1 MRIFGTMKVRLL
13 LLCLTIS
20 GILRAQVS
28 DTTVLLPSV
37 TVMYEEDEAQLLWR
51 KLSENWPLY
60 QKQSIQ
66 SAKLYTRQSSANN
79 EVSFEQVSNVYL
91 NDNQWF
97 QEVEAFKDYDRPTAD
112 FGNNVEFQAS
122 FSFQGDYDFNQGTD
136 QGTFSKYPY
145 SKFENQRIEPLNRMV
160 DVEYASSPIAGIMDK
175 NALLH
180 YTFEIVARWESDSS
194 EHATLFFTPEKNRTG
209 WAGQIEVDTR
219 DYRIHQFE
227 GAIGDMEILQH
238 FSYTDLFYVD
248 HQKLS
253 WANGSQQVEYWLTE
267 VNRLPSMSNK
277 PRNLVAIIPDQQ
289 VQGTDFWAQYRPKDD
304 KLDAWTARQ
313 DSIIRYLN
321 SDEYLD
327 SADAVYNEF
336 HWYEPLVSGVG
347 YRKRSAGT
355 HFFYSPLIGQFNAF
369 GVGGWRWTP
378 FAFGTKRFENDQML
392 SITGRLNYGLTN
404 ADTKGTLGATY
415 TYAPLR
421 NASWTVNIGN
431 DYQQIT
437 QSVDLTGLFARSNF
451 IEKTFVEVYHRFEW
465 FNGFYTRL
473 GFEYSKR
480 ESIENLDLGNDI
492 FGSLTPP
499 QPFETYTVGQV
510 SAEILI
516 RPYQRYYLKGRQKIV
531 LSSKWPDFRIVFKQG
546 IPNLLNSDVRYSKY
560 ECIVEDYMPSN
571 RIGFSH
577 YRVASGGFLNDP
589 STVRF
594 IEYKWFRGGDY
605 FLYTHPLYTFQ
616 NLPETFAT
624 PEVYFMANATH
635 HFEGFLLNRVPLI
648 RRLKLNVAMGASMLS
663 IPSRSLMHLETY
675 VGAERKMK
683 LWDQPVRWGVYYGLL
698 PNDMNPGY
706 RIKIGMDFKDTFLDR
721 WNF

>member
-1 MRIFGTMKVRLL
+1 VLQDFSR
-13 LLCLTIS
+13 
-20 GILRAQVS
+20 S
-28 DTTVLLPSV
+28 DL
-37 TVMYEEDEAQLLWR
+37 
-51 KLSENWPLY
+51 
-60 QKQSIQ
+60 
-66 SAKLYTRQSSANN
+66 
-79 EVSFEQVSNVYL
+79 F
-91 NDNQWF
+91 F
-97 QEVEAFKDYDRPTAD
+97 
-112 FGNNVEFQAS
+112 
-122 FSFQGDYDFNQGTD
+122 
-136 QGTFSKYPY
+136 
-145 SKFENQRIEPLNRMV
+145 
-160 DVEYASSPIAGIMDK
+160 VEY
-175 NALLH
+175 
-180 YTFEIVARWESDSS
+180 
-194 EHATLFFTPEKNRTG
+194 
-209 WAGQIEVDTR
+209 
-219 DYRIHQFE
+219 
-227 GAIGDMEILQH
+227 
-238 FSYTDLFYVD
+238 
-248 HQKLS
+248 QKLS
-253 WANGSQQVEYWLTE
+253 WSNGAVNVEFWASDI
-267 VNRLPSMSNK
+267 NALPEMVDK
-277 PRNLVAIIPDQQ
+277 PRNLVAVIPDQRL
-289 VQGTDFWAQYRPKDD
+289 QGTDFWAQYRPKDD

-347 YRKRSAGT
+347 YRKRSTGT
-355 HFFYSPLIGQFNAF
+355 NFFYSPLIGQFNAF

-378 FAFGTKRFENDQML
+378 FAYGTKRFENDEML

-451 IEKTFVEVYHRFEW
+451 IEKTFTEVYHRFEW

-516 RPYQRYYLKGRQKIV
+516 RPYQRYYLKGRRKIV
-531 LSSKWPDFRIVFKQG
+531 LSSKWPDFRVVFKQG

-560 ECIVEDYMPSN
+560 EFIVEDYVPSN
-571 RIGFSH
+571 RLGFSH

-635 HFEGFLLNRVPLI
+635 HFEGFVLNRVPLI
-648 RRLKLNVAMGASMLS
+648 RRLKLNVAMGASLLS
-663 IPSRSLMHLETY
+663 IPSRSLLHLETY

-683 LWDQPVRWGVYYGLL
+683 LWDQPVRWGMYYGLL

>member
-1 MRIFGTMKVRLL
+1 MLII
-13 LLCLTIS
+13 LTRF
-20 GILRAQVS
+20 LNAQVS

-37 TVMYEEDEAQLLWR
+37 TVVYEENEAELLWR
-51 KLSENWPLY
+51 QLSEYWPLY
-60 QKQSIQ
+60 QKQSIE
-66 SAKLYTRQSSANN
+66 SAKLYSRQSTSAN
-79 EVSFEQVSNVYL
+79 EVVFEQVSNIYL
-91 NDNQWF
+91 NKDLYF
-97 QEVEAFKDYDRPTAD
+97 QEVIAFKDYGWPVAD
-112 FGNNVEFQAS
+112 FGNNVDIQAS
-122 FSFQGDYDFNQGTD
+122 FSFDGDYDFSQGVD

-145 SKFENQRIEPLNRMV
+145 SKFENQCIEPLNRMV
-160 DVEYASSPIAGIMDK
+160 DVEYAPSPIAGIMDL
-175 NALLH
+175 NAWSH
-180 YTFEIVARWESDSS
+180 YTFELVARWESDSS
-194 EHATLFFTPEKNRTG
+194 EHATLFFTPRKNRTG
-209 WAGQIEVDTR
+209 WVGQVEVDTR
-219 DYRIHQFE
+219 SFRIHQFE
-227 GAIGDMEILQH
+227 GAIGNMEILQQ
-238 FSYTDLFYVD
+238 FSSTELFYVD
-248 HQKLS
+248 HQRLS

-267 VNRLPSMSNK
+267 VNRIPSLSDK

-289 VQGTDFWAQYRPKDD
+289 LQGTDFWAQYRPEDD

-404 ADTKGTLGATY
+404 TDTKGTLGATY

-421 NASWTVNIGN
+421 NASWTVNVGN

-451 IEKTFVEVYHRFEW
+451 IEKTFTEVYHRYEW

-499 QPFETYTVGQV
+499 QPFETYTVGQI
-510 SAEILI
+510 SAEILV
-516 RPYQRYYLKGRQKIV
+516 RPYQRYYLKGKRKIV
-531 LSSKWPDFRIVFKQG
+531 LSSKWPDFRVVFKQG
-546 IPNLLNSDVRYSKY
+546 IPNFLNSDVRYSKY
-560 ECIVEDYMPSN
+560 EFIVEDYVPSN
-571 RIGFSH
+571 RLGFSH

-605 FLYTHPLYTFQ
+605 LLYTHPLYTFQ

-648 RRLKLNVAMGASMLS
+648 RRLKLNVALGASMLT

-675 VGAERKMK
+675 IGAERKLK
-683 LWDQPVRWGVYYGLL
+683 LWDQPVRWGMYYGLL
-698 PNDMNPGY
+698 PNDMDPGY

>member
-1 MRIFGTMKVRLL
+1 MLII
-13 LLCLTIS
+13 LTRF
-20 GILRAQVS
+20 LNAQVS

-37 TVMYEEDEAQLLWR
+37 TVVYEENEAEILWR
-51 KLSENWPLY
+51 QLAEYWPLY
-60 QKQSIQ
+60 QKQSIE
-66 SAKLYTRQSSANN
+66 SAKLYSRQSTSAN
-79 EVSFEQVSNVYL
+79 EVVFEQVSNIYL
-91 NDNQWF
+91 NKDLYF
-97 QEVEAFKDYDRPTAD
+97 QEVIAFKDYDWPVAD
-112 FGNNVEFQAS
+112 FGNNVDIQAS
-122 FSFQGDYDFNQGTD
+122 FSFDGDYDFSQGVD

-145 SKFENQRIEPLNRMV
+145 SKFENQCIEPLNRMV
-160 DVEYASSPIAGIMDK
+160 DVEYAPSPIAGIMDL
-175 NALLH
+175 NAWSH
-180 YTFEIVARWESDSS
+180 YTFELVARWESDSS
-194 EHATLFFTPEKNRTG
+194 EHATLFFTPRKNRTG
-209 WAGQIEVDTR
+209 WVGQVEVDTR
-219 DYRIHQFE
+219 NFRIHQFE
-227 GAIGDMEILQH
+227 GAIGNMEILQQ
-238 FSYTDLFYVD
+238 FSSTELFYID

-267 VNRLPSMSNK
+267 VNRIPSMSDK

-289 VQGTDFWAQYRPKDD
+289 LQGTDFWAQYRPEDD

-404 ADTKGTLGATY
+404 TDTKGTLGATY

-421 NASWTVNIGN
+421 NASWTVNVGN

-437 QSVDLTGLFARSNF
+437 QSVELTGLFARSNF
-451 IEKTFVEVYHRFEW
+451 IEKTFTEVYHRYEW

-499 QPFETYTVGQV
+499 QSFETYTVGQI

-516 RPYQRYYLKGRQKIV
+516 RPYQRYYLKGRRKIV
-531 LSSKWPDFRIVFKQG
+531 LSSKWPDFRVVFKQG

-560 ECIVEDYMPSN
+560 EFIVDDYVPSN
-571 RIGFSH
+571 RLGFSH
-577 YRVASGGFLNDP
+577 YRVSSGGFLNDP

-605 FLYTHPLYTFQ
+605 LLYTHPLYTFQ

-635 HFEGFLLNRVPLI
+635 HFEGFLLNKVPLI
-648 RRLKLNVAMGASMLS
+648 RRLKLNVALGASMLT

-683 LWDQPVRWGVYYGLL
+683 LWDQPVRWGMYYGLL
-698 PNDMNPGY
+698 PNDMDPGY

>member
-1 MRIFGTMKVRLL
+1 MLII
-13 LLCLTIS
+13 LTRF
-20 GILRAQVS
+20 LNAQVS

-37 TVMYEEDEAQLLWR
+37 TVVYEENEAELLWR
-51 KLSENWPLY
+51 QLSEYWPLY
-60 QKQSIQ
+60 QKQSIE
-66 SAKLYTRQSSANN
+66 SAKLYSRQSTSAN
-79 EVSFEQVSNVYL
+79 EVVFEQVSNIYL
-91 NDNQWF
+91 NKDLYF
-97 QEVEAFKDYDRPTAD
+97 QEVIAFKDYDRPIAD
-112 FGNNVEFQAS
+112 FGNNVDIQAS
-122 FSFQGDYDFNQGTD
+122 FSFDGDYDFSQGGD

-145 SKFENQRIEPLNRMV
+145 SKFENQCIEPLNRMV
-160 DVEYASSPIAGIMDK
+160 DVEYAPSPIAGIMDL
-175 NALLH
+175 NAWSH
-180 YTFEIVARWESDSS
+180 YTFELVARWESDSS
-194 EHATLFFTPEKNRTG
+194 EHATLFFTPRKNRTG
-209 WAGQIEVDTR
+209 WVGQVEVDTR
-219 DYRIHQFE
+219 NFRIHQFE
-227 GAIGDMEILQH
+227 GAIGNMEILQQ
-238 FSYTDLFYVD
+238 FSLTELFYID

-267 VNRLPSMSNK
+267 VNRIPSMSDK

-289 VQGTDFWAQYRPKDD
+289 LQGTDFWAQYRPEDD

-392 SITGRLNYGLTN
+392 SVTGRLNYGLTN
-404 ADTKGTLGATY
+404 TDTKGTL

-421 NASWTVNIGN
+421 NASWTVNVGN

-451 IEKTFVEVYHRFEW
+451 IEKTFTEVYHRYEW

-492 FGSLTPP
+492 FGSLNPP
-499 QPFETYTVGQV
+499 EPFETYTVGQI

-516 RPYQRYYLKGRQKIV
+516 RPYQRYYLKGRRKIV
-531 LSSKWPDFRIVFKQG
+531 LSSKWPDFRVVLKQG
-546 IPNLLNSDVRYSKY
+546 IPNFFNSDVRYSKY
-560 ECIVEDYMPSN
+560 EFIVEDYVPSK
-571 RIGFSH
+571 RLGFSH

-605 FLYTHPLYTFQ
+605 LLYTHPLYTFQ

-648 RRLKLNVAMGASMLS
+648 RRLKLNVAMGASMLT

-683 LWDQPVRWGVYYGLL
+683 LWDQPVRWGMYYGLL
-698 PNDMNPGY
+698 PNDMDPGY
-706 RIKIGMDFKDTFLDR
+706 RFKVGMDFKDTFLDR

>member
-1 MRIFGTMKVRLL
+1 MKVRLL
-13 LLCLTIS
+13 LFCLFIT

-28 DTTVLLPSV
+28 DTAVLLPSV
-37 TVMYEEDEAQLLWR
+37 TVVYEEDEAQILWR

-60 QKQSIQ
+60 QKQSFQ
-66 SAKLYTRQSSANN
+66 SAKLYTRQTSDNN
-79 EVSFEQVSNVYL
+79 EVAFEQVSNIYL

-97 QEVEAFKDYDRPTAD
+97 QEVEAFKDYDLPAAD
-112 FGNNVEFQAS
+112 FGNNIEFQAS
-122 FSFQGDYDFNQGTD
+122 FSFQGDYDFNQGVD

-145 SKFENQRIEPLNRMV
+145 SKFENQCIEPLNRMI
-160 DVEYASSPIAGIMDK
+160 DVEYASSPIAGIMDR
-175 NALLH
+175 NALSH
-180 YTFEIVARWESDSS
+180 YTFEIVDRWESESS
-194 EHATLFFTPEKNRTG
+194 EHVTLFFTPRKNRTG
-209 WAGQIEVDTR
+209 WVGQVEVDTR
-219 DYRIHQFE
+219 DYRIKQFE

-238 FSYTDLFYVD
+238 FSTTDLFYVD
-248 HQKLS
+248 HQKLG
-253 WANGSQQVEYWLTE
+253 WANGAQQVEFWLTE
-267 VNRLPSMSNK
+267 VNRIPSMTNK
-277 PRNLVAIIPDQQ
+277 PRNLVAMIPDQEL
-289 VQGTDFWAQYRPKDD
+289 QGTDFWAQYRPKDD

-347 YRKRSAGT
+347 YRKRSEGT
-355 HFFYSPLIGQFNAF
+355 QFFYSPLIGQFNVF
-369 GVGGWRWTP
+369 GVGGWRWIP
-378 FAFGTKRFENDQML
+378 FAYGTKRFQNDQKL
-392 SITGRLNYGLTN
+392 NITGRLNYGLTN
-404 ADTKGTLGATY
+404 ADTKGSFGATY

-421 NASWTVNIGN
+421 NASWSVNVGN

-451 IEKTFVEVYHRFEW
+451 IEKTFTEVYHRFEW
-465 FNGFYTRL
+465 YNGFYTRL
-473 GFEYSKR
+473 GFEYSTR

-499 QPFETYTVGQV
+499 QPFETYTVGQI

-516 RPYQRYYLKGRQKIV
+516 RPYQRYYLKGRRKIV

-560 ECIVEDYMPSN
+560 EFILEDYMPSN
-571 RIGFSH
+571 RFGFSH

-635 HFEGFLLNRVPLI
+635 HFEGFLLNRIPLI
-648 RRLKLNVAMGASMLS
+648 RKLKLNAAMGASILS

-675 VGAERKMK
+675 VGAERKIK
-683 LWDQPVRWGVYYGLL
+683 LWDQPVRLGMYYGLL
-698 PNDMNPGY
+698 PDYMNPGY

>member
-1 MRIFGTMKVRLL
+1 
-13 LLCLTIS
+13 
-20 GILRAQVS
+20 
-28 DTTVLLPSV
+28 
-37 TVMYEEDEAQLLWR
+37 
-51 KLSENWPLY
+51 
-60 QKQSIQ
+60 
-66 SAKLYTRQSSANN
+66 
-79 EVSFEQVSNVYL
+79 
-91 NDNQWF
+91 
-97 QEVEAFKDYDRPTAD
+97 
-112 FGNNVEFQAS
+112 
-122 FSFQGDYDFNQGTD
+122 
-136 QGTFSKYPY
+136 
-145 SKFENQRIEPLNRMV
+145 
-160 DVEYASSPIAGIMDK
+160 
-175 NALLH
+175 
-180 YTFEIVARWESDSS
+180 
-194 EHATLFFTPEKNRTG
+194 
-209 WAGQIEVDTR
+209 
-219 DYRIHQFE
+219 
-227 GAIGDMEILQH
+227 
-238 FSYTDLFYVD
+238 
-248 HQKLS
+248 
-253 WANGSQQVEYWLTE
+253 
-267 VNRLPSMSNK
+267 
-277 PRNLVAIIPDQQ
+277 
-289 VQGTDFWAQYRPKDD
+289 
-304 KLDAWTARQ
+304 
-313 DSIIRYLN
+313 
-321 SDEYLD
+321 
-327 SADAVYNEF
+327 
-336 HWYEPLVSGVG
+336 
-347 YRKRSAGT
+347 
-355 HFFYSPLIGQFNAF
+355 
-369 GVGGWRWTP
+369 
-378 FAFGTKRFENDQML
+378 ML
-392 SITGRLNYGLTN
+392 SVTGRLNYGLTN

-451 IEKTFVEVYHRFEW
+451 IEKTFAEVYHRFEW

-560 ECIVEDYMPSN
+560 EFIVEDYVPSN

-683 LWDQPVRWGVYYGLL
+683 LWDQPVRWGMYYGLL

>member
-1 MRIFGTMKVRLL
+1 M
-13 LLCLTIS
+13 
-20 GILRAQVS
+20 S

-37 TVMYEEDEAQLLWR
+37 TVVYEENEAELLWR
-51 KLSENWPLY
+51 QLSEYWPLY
-60 QKQSIQ
+60 QKQSIE
-66 SAKLYTRQSSANN
+66 SAKLYSRQSTSAN
-79 EVSFEQVSNVYL
+79 EVVFEQVSNIYL
-91 NDNQWF
+91 NKDLYF
-97 QEVEAFKDYDRPTAD
+97 QEVIAFKDYDWPVAD
-112 FGNNVEFQAS
+112 FGNNVDIQAS
-122 FSFQGDYDFNQGTD
+122 FSFDGDYDFSQGVD

-145 SKFENQRIEPLNRMV
+145 SKFENQCIEPLNRMV
-160 DVEYASSPIAGIMDK
+160 DVEYAPSPIAGIMDL
-175 NALLH
+175 NAWSH
-180 YTFEIVARWESDSS
+180 YTFELVARWESDSS
-194 EHATLFFTPEKNRTG
+194 EHATLFFTPRKNRTG
-209 WAGQIEVDTR
+209 WVGQVEVDTR
-219 DYRIHQFE
+219 NFRIHQFE
-227 GAIGDMEILQH
+227 GAIGNMEILQQ
-238 FSYTDLFYVD
+238 FSSTELFYID

-267 VNRLPSMSNK
+267 VNRIPSMSDK

-289 VQGTDFWAQYRPKDD
+289 LQGTDFWAQYRPEDD

-404 ADTKGTLGATY
+404 TDTKGTLGATY

-421 NASWTVNIGN
+421 NASWTVNVGN

-451 IEKTFVEVYHRFEW
+451 IEKTFTEVYHRYEW

-499 QPFETYTVGQV
+499 QPFETYTVGQI

-516 RPYQRYYLKGRQKIV
+516 RPYQRYYLKGRRKIV
-531 LSSKWPDFRIVFKQG
+531 LSSKWPDFRVVFKQG

-560 ECIVEDYMPSN
+560 EFIVDDYVPSN
-571 RIGFSH
+571 RLGFSH
-577 YRVASGGFLNDP
+577 YRVSSGGFLNDP

-605 FLYTHPLYTFQ
+605 LLYTHPLYTFQ

-635 HFEGFLLNRVPLI
+635 HFEGFLLNKVPLI
-648 RRLKLNVAMGASMLS
+648 RRLKLNVALGASMLT

-683 LWDQPVRWGVYYGLL
+683 LWDQPVRWGMYYGLL
-698 PNDMNPGY
+698 PNDMDPGY

>member
-1 MRIFGTMKVRLL
+1 MLII
-13 LLCLTIS
+13 LTRF
-20 GILRAQVS
+20 LNAQVS

-37 TVMYEEDEAQLLWR
+37 TVVYEENEAELLWR
-51 KLSENWPLY
+51 QLSEYWPLY
-60 QKQSIQ
+60 QKQSIE
-66 SAKLYTRQSSANN
+66 SAKLYSRQSTSAN
-79 EVSFEQVSNVYL
+79 EVVFEQVSNIYL
-91 NDNQWF
+91 NKDLYF
-97 QEVEAFKDYDRPTAD
+97 QEVIAFKDYDWPVAD
-112 FGNNVEFQAS
+112 FGNNVDIQAS
-122 FSFQGDYDFNQGTD
+122 FSFDGDYDFSQGVD

-145 SKFENQRIEPLNRMV
+145 SKFENQCIEPLNRMV
-160 DVEYASSPIAGIMDK
+160 DVEYAPSPIAGIMDL
-175 NALLH
+175 NAWSH
-180 YTFEIVARWESDSS
+180 YTFELVARWESDSS
-194 EHATLFFTPEKNRTG
+194 EHATVFFTPRKNRTG
-209 WAGQIEVDTR
+209 WVGQVEVDTR
-219 DYRIHQFE
+219 NFRIHQFE
-227 GAIGDMEILQH
+227 GAIGNMEILQQ
-238 FSYTDLFYVD
+238 FSSTELFYID

-267 VNRLPSMSNK
+267 VNRIPSMSDK

-289 VQGTDFWAQYRPKDD
+289 LQGTDFWAQYRPEDD

-404 ADTKGTLGATY
+404 TDTKGTLGATY

-421 NASWTVNIGN
+421 NASWTVNVGN

-451 IEKTFVEVYHRFEW
+451 IEKTFTEVYHRYEW

-499 QPFETYTVGQV
+499 QPFETYTVGQI

-516 RPYQRYYLKGRQKIV
+516 RPYQRYYLKGRRKIV
-531 LSSKWPDFRIVFKQG
+531 LSSKWPDFRVVFKQG

-560 ECIVEDYMPSN
+560 EFIVDDYVPSN
-571 RIGFSH
+571 RLGFSH
-577 YRVASGGFLNDP
+577 YRVSSGGFLNDP

-605 FLYTHPLYTFQ
+605 LLYTHPLYTFQ

-635 HFEGFLLNRVPLI
+635 HFEGFLLNKVPLI
-648 RRLKLNVAMGASMLS
+648 RRLKLNVAMGASMLT

-683 LWDQPVRWGVYYGLL
+683 LWDQPVRWGMYYGLL
-698 PNDMNPGY
+698 PNDMDPGY

>member
-1 MRIFGTMKVRLL
+1 MLII
-13 LLCLTIS
+13 LTRF
-20 GILRAQVS
+20 LNAQVS

-37 TVMYEEDEAQLLWR
+37 TVVYEENEAELLWR
-51 KLSENWPLY
+51 QLSEYWPLY
-60 QKQSIQ
+60 QKQCIE
-66 SAKLYTRQSSANN
+66 SAKLYSRQSTSAN
-79 EVSFEQVSNVYL
+79 EVVFEQVSNIYL
-91 NDNQWF
+91 NKDLYF
-97 QEVEAFKDYDRPTAD
+97 QEVIAFKDYDWPVAD
-112 FGNNVEFQAS
+112 FGNNVDIQAS
-122 FSFQGDYDFNQGTD
+122 FSFDGDYDFSQGVD

-145 SKFENQRIEPLNRMV
+145 SKFENQCIEPLNRMV
-160 DVEYASSPIAGIMDK
+160 DVEYAPSPIAGIMDL
-175 NALLH
+175 NAWSH
-180 YTFEIVARWESDSS
+180 YTFELVARWESDSS
-194 EHATLFFTPEKNRTG
+194 EHATLFFTPRKNRTG
-209 WAGQIEVDTR
+209 WVGQVEVDTR
-219 DYRIHQFE
+219 NFRIHQFE
-227 GAIGDMEILQH
+227 GAIGNMEILQQ
-238 FSYTDLFYVD
+238 FSSTELFYIH

-267 VNRLPSMSNK
+267 VNRIPSMSDK

-289 VQGTDFWAQYRPKDD
+289 LQGTDFWAQYRPEDD

-404 ADTKGTLGATY
+404 TDTKGTLGATY

-421 NASWTVNIGN
+421 NASWTVNVGN

-451 IEKTFVEVYHRFEW
+451 IEKTFTEVYHRYEW

-516 RPYQRYYLKGRQKIV
+516 RPYQRYYLKGKRKIV
-531 LSSKWPDFRIVFKQG
+531 LSSKWPDFRVVFKQG

-560 ECIVEDYMPSN
+560 EFIVEDYVPSN
-571 RIGFSH
+571 RLGFSH

-605 FLYTHPLYTFQ
+605 LLYTHPLYTFQ

-648 RRLKLNVAMGASMLS
+648 RRLKLNMALGASMLT

-683 LWDQPVRWGVYYGLL
+683 LWDQPVRWGMYYGLL
-698 PNDMNPGY
+698 PNDMDPGY

>member
-1 MRIFGTMKVRLL
+1 MLII
-13 LLCLTIS
+13 LTRF
-20 GILRAQVS
+20 LNAQVS

-37 TVMYEEDEAQLLWR
+37 TVVYEENEAELLWR
-51 KLSENWPLY
+51 QLSEYWPLY
-60 QKQSIQ
+60 QKQSIE
-66 SAKLYTRQSSANN
+66 SAKLYSRQSTSAN
-79 EVSFEQVSNVYL
+79 EVVFEQVSNIYL
-91 NDNQWF
+91 NKDLYF
-97 QEVEAFKDYDRPTAD
+97 QEVIAFKDYDWPVAD
-112 FGNNVEFQAS
+112 FGNNVDIQAS
-122 FSFQGDYDFNQGTD
+122 FNFDGDYDFSQGVD

-145 SKFENQRIEPLNRMV
+145 SKFENQCIEPLNRMV
-160 DVEYASSPIAGIMDK
+160 DVEYAPSPIAGIMDL
-175 NALLH
+175 NAWSH
-180 YTFEIVARWESDSS
+180 YTFELVARWESDSS
-194 EHATLFFTPEKNRTG
+194 EHATLFFTPRKNRTG
-209 WAGQIEVDTR
+209 WVGQVEVDTR
-219 DYRIHQFE
+219 SFRIHQFE
-227 GAIGDMEILQH
+227 GAIGNMEILQQ
-238 FSYTDLFYVD
+238 FSSTELFYID

-267 VNRLPSMSNK
+267 VNRIPSMSDK

-289 VQGTDFWAQYRPKDD
+289 LQGTDFWAQYRPEDD

-347 YRKRSAGT
+347 YRKRNAGT

-404 ADTKGTLGATY
+404 TDTKGTLGATY

-421 NASWTVNIGN
+421 NASWTVNVGN

-451 IEKTFVEVYHRFEW
+451 IEKTFTEVYHRYEW
-465 FNGFYTRL
+465 LNGFYTRL

-516 RPYQRYYLKGRQKIV
+516 RPYQRYYLKGRRKIV
-531 LSSKWPDFRIVFKQG
+531 LSSKWPDFRVVFKQG
-546 IPNLLNSDVRYSKY
+546 IPNFLNSDVRYSKY
-560 ECIVEDYMPSN
+560 EFIVEDYVPSN
-571 RIGFSH
+571 RLGFSH
-577 YRVASGGFLNDP
+577 YRVTSGGFLNDP

-605 FLYTHPLYTFQ
+605 LLYTHPLYTFQ

-648 RRLKLNVAMGASMLS
+648 RRLKLNVALGASMLT

-675 VGAERKMK
+675 IGAERKLK
-683 LWDQPVRWGVYYGLL
+683 LWDQPVRWGMYYGLL
-698 PNDMNPGY
+698 PNDMDPGY

>member
-1 MRIFGTMKVRLL
+1 
-13 LLCLTIS
+13 
-20 GILRAQVS
+20 VS

-37 TVMYEEDEAQLLWR
+37 TVVYEENEAELLWR
-51 KLSENWPLY
+51 QLSEYWPLY
-60 QKQSIQ
+60 QKQCIE
-66 SAKLYTRQSSANN
+66 SAKLYSRQSTSAN
-79 EVSFEQVSNVYL
+79 EVVFEQVSNIYL
-91 NDNQWF
+91 NKDLYF
-97 QEVEAFKDYDRPTAD
+97 QEVIAFKDYDRPIAD
-112 FGNNVEFQAS
+112 FGNNVDIQAS
-122 FSFQGDYDFNQGTD
+122 FSFDGDYDFSQGGD

-145 SKFENQRIEPLNRMV
+145 SKFENQCIEPLNRMV
-160 DVEYASSPIAGIMDK
+160 DVEYAPSPIAGIMDL
-175 NALLH
+175 NAWSH
-180 YTFEIVARWESDSS
+180 YTFELVARWESDSS
-194 EHATLFFTPEKNRTG
+194 EHATLFFTPRKNRTG
-209 WAGQIEVDTR
+209 WVGQVEVDTR
-219 DYRIHQFE
+219 NFRIHQFE
-227 GAIGDMEILQH
+227 GAIGNMEILQQ
-238 FSYTDLFYVD
+238 FSSTELFYIH

-267 VNRLPSMSNK
+267 VNRIPSMSDK

-289 VQGTDFWAQYRPKDD
+289 LQGTDFWAQYRPEDD

-404 ADTKGTLGATY
+404 TDTKGTLGATY

-421 NASWTVNIGN
+421 NASWTVNVGN

-451 IEKTFVEVYHRFEW
+451 IEKTFTEVYHRYEW

-516 RPYQRYYLKGRQKIV
+516 RPYQRYYLKGKRKIV
-531 LSSKWPDFRIVFKQG
+531 LSSKWPDFRVVFKQG

-560 ECIVEDYMPSN
+560 EFIVEDYVPSN
-571 RIGFSH
+571 RLGFSH

-605 FLYTHPLYTFQ
+605 LLYTHPLYTFQ

-648 RRLKLNVAMGASMLS
+648 RRLKLNMALGASMLT

-683 LWDQPVRWGVYYGLL
+683 LWDQPVRWGMYYGLL
-698 PNDMNPGY
+698 PNDMDPGY

>member
-1 MRIFGTMKVRLL
+1 MLII
-13 LLCLTIS
+13 LTRF
-20 GILRAQVS
+20 LNAQVS

-37 TVMYEEDEAQLLWR
+37 TVVYEENEAELLWR
-51 KLSENWPLY
+51 QLSEYWPLY
-60 QKQSIQ
+60 QKQCIE
-66 SAKLYTRQSSANN
+66 SAKLYSRQSTSAN
-79 EVSFEQVSNVYL
+79 EVVFEQVSNIYL
-91 NDNQWF
+91 NKDLYF
-97 QEVEAFKDYDRPTAD
+97 QEVIAFKDYDWPVAD
-112 FGNNVEFQAS
+112 FGNNVDIQAS
-122 FSFQGDYDFNQGTD
+122 FSFDGDYDFSQGVD

-145 SKFENQRIEPLNRMV
+145 SKFENQCIEPLNRMV
-160 DVEYASSPIAGIMDK
+160 DVEYAPSPIAGIMDL
-175 NALLH
+175 NAWSH
-180 YTFEIVARWESDSS
+180 YTFELVARWESDSS
-194 EHATLFFTPEKNRTG
+194 EHATLFFTPRKNRTG
-209 WAGQIEVDTR
+209 WVGQVEVDTR
-219 DYRIHQFE
+219 NFRIHQFE
-227 GAIGDMEILQH
+227 GAIGNMEILQQ
-238 FSYTDLFYVD
+238 FSSTELFYIH

-267 VNRLPSMSNK
+267 VNRIPSMSDK

-289 VQGTDFWAQYRPKDD
+289 LQGTDFWAQYRPEDD

-404 ADTKGTLGATY
+404 TDTKGTLGATY

-421 NASWTVNIGN
+421 NASWTVNVGN

-451 IEKTFVEVYHRFEW
+451 IEKTFTEVYHRYEW

-499 QPFETYTVGQV
+499 QPFETYTVGQI

-516 RPYQRYYLKGRQKIV
+516 RPYQRYYLKGRRKIV
-531 LSSKWPDFRIVFKQG
+531 LSSKWPDFRVVFKQG
-546 IPNLLNSDVRYSKY
+546 VPNLLNSDVRYSKY
-560 ECIVEDYMPSN
+560 EFIVEDYVPSN
-571 RIGFSH
+571 RLGFSH

-605 FLYTHPLYTFQ
+605 LLYTHPLYTFQ

-648 RRLKLNVAMGASMLS
+648 RRLKLNVALGASMLT

-683 LWDQPVRWGVYYGLL
+683 LWDQPVRWGMYYGLL
-698 PNDMNPGY
+698 PNDMDPGY

>member
-1 MRIFGTMKVRLL
+1 M
-13 LLCLTIS
+13 
-20 GILRAQVS
+20 S

-37 TVMYEEDEAQLLWR
+37 TVVYEENEAELLWR
-51 KLSENWPLY
+51 QLSEYWPLY
-60 QKQSIQ
+60 QKQSIE
-66 SAKLYTRQSSANN
+66 SAKLYSRQSTSAN
-79 EVSFEQVSNVYL
+79 EVVFEQVSNIYL
-91 NDNQWF
+91 NKDLYF
-97 QEVEAFKDYDRPTAD
+97 QEVIAFKDYDWPVAD
-112 FGNNVEFQAS
+112 FGNNVDIQAS
-122 FSFQGDYDFNQGTD
+122 FSFDGDYDFSQGVD

-145 SKFENQRIEPLNRMV
+145 SKFENQCIEPLNRMV
-160 DVEYASSPIAGIMDK
+160 DVEYAPSPIAGIMDL
-175 NALLH
+175 NAWSH
-180 YTFEIVARWESDSS
+180 YTFELVARWESDSS
-194 EHATLFFTPEKNRTG
+194 EHATVFFTPRKNRTG
-209 WAGQIEVDTR
+209 WVGQVEVDTR
-219 DYRIHQFE
+219 NFRIHQFE
-227 GAIGDMEILQH
+227 GAIGNMEILQQ
-238 FSYTDLFYVD
+238 FSSTELFYID

-267 VNRLPSMSNK
+267 VNRIPSMSDK

-289 VQGTDFWAQYRPKDD
+289 LQGTDFWAQYRPEDD

-404 ADTKGTLGATY
+404 TDTKGTLGATY

-421 NASWTVNIGN
+421 NASWTVNVGN

-451 IEKTFVEVYHRFEW
+451 IEKTFTEVYHRYEW

-499 QPFETYTVGQV
+499 QPFETYTVGQI

-516 RPYQRYYLKGRQKIV
+516 RPYQRYYLKGRRKIV
-531 LSSKWPDFRIVFKQG
+531 LSSKWPDFRVVFKQG
-546 IPNLLNSDVRYSKY
+546 IPNFLNSDVRYSKY
-560 ECIVEDYMPSN
+560 EFIVEDYVPSN
-571 RIGFSH
+571 RLGFSH

-605 FLYTHPLYTFQ
+605 LLYTHPLYTFQ

-635 HFEGFLLNRVPLI
+635 HFEGFLLNKVPLI
-648 RRLKLNVAMGASMLS
+648 RRLKLNVAMGASMLT

-683 LWDQPVRWGVYYGLL
+683 LWDQPVRWGMYYGLL
-698 PNDMNPGY
+698 PNDMDPGY

>member
-1 MRIFGTMKVRLL
+1 MLII
-13 LLCLTIS
+13 LTRF
-20 GILRAQVS
+20 LNAQVS

-37 TVMYEEDEAQLLWR
+37 TVVYEENEAELLWR
-51 KLSENWPLY
+51 QLSEYWPLY
-60 QKQSIQ
+60 QKQSIE
-66 SAKLYTRQSSANN
+66 SAKLYSRQSTSAN
-79 EVSFEQVSNVYL
+79 EVVFEQVSNIYL
-91 NDNQWF
+91 NKDLYF
-97 QEVEAFKDYDRPTAD
+97 QEVIAFKDYDWPVAD
-112 FGNNVEFQAS
+112 FGNNVDIQAS
-122 FSFQGDYDFNQGTD
+122 FSFDGDYDFSQGVD

-145 SKFENQRIEPLNRMV
+145 SKFENQCIEPLNRMV
-160 DVEYASSPIAGIMDK
+160 DVEYAPSPIAGIMDL
-175 NALLH
+175 NAWSH
-180 YTFEIVARWESDSS
+180 YTFELVARWESDSS
-194 EHATLFFTPEKNRTG
+194 EHATVFFTPRKNRTG
-209 WAGQIEVDTR
+209 WVGQVEVDTR
-219 DYRIHQFE
+219 NFRIHQFE
-227 GAIGDMEILQH
+227 GAIGNMEILQQ
-238 FSYTDLFYVD
+238 FSSTELFYID

-267 VNRLPSMSNK
+267 VNRIPSMSDK

-289 VQGTDFWAQYRPKDD
+289 LQGTDFWAQYRPEDD

-404 ADTKGTLGATY
+404 TDTKGTLGATY

-421 NASWTVNIGN
+421 NASWTVNVGN

-451 IEKTFVEVYHRFEW
+451 IEKTFTEVYHRYEW

-499 QPFETYTVGQV
+499 QPFETYTVGQI

-516 RPYQRYYLKGRQKIV
+516 RPYQRYYLKGRRKIV
-531 LSSKWPDFRIVFKQG
+531 LSSKWPDFRVVFKQG
-546 IPNLLNSDVRYSKY
+546 IPNFLNSDVRYSKY
-560 ECIVEDYMPSN
+560 EFIVEDYVPSN
-571 RIGFSH
+571 RLGFSH

-605 FLYTHPLYTFQ
+605 LLYTHPLYTFQ

-635 HFEGFLLNRVPLI
+635 HFEGFLLNKVPLI
-648 RRLKLNVAMGASMLS
+648 RRLKLNVAMGASMLT

-683 LWDQPVRWGVYYGLL
+683 LWDQPVRWGMYYGLL
-698 PNDMNPGY
+698 PNDMDPGY

>member
-1 MRIFGTMKVRLL
+1 MLII
-13 LLCLTIS
+13 LTRF
-20 GILRAQVS
+20 LNAQVS

-37 TVMYEEDEAQLLWR
+37 TVVYEENEAELLWR
-51 KLSENWPLY
+51 QLSEYWPLY
-60 QKQSIQ
+60 QKQSIE
-66 SAKLYTRQSSANN
+66 SAKLYSRQSTSAN
-79 EVSFEQVSNVYL
+79 EVVFEQVSNIYL
-91 NDNQWF
+91 NKGLYF
-97 QEVEAFKDYDRPTAD
+97 QKVIAFKDYDWPVAD
-112 FGNNVEFQAS
+112 FGNNVDIQAS
-122 FSFQGDYDFNQGTD
+122 FSFDGDYDFSQGVD

-145 SKFENQRIEPLNRMV
+145 SKFENQCIEPLNRMV
-160 DVEYASSPIAGIMDK
+160 DVEYAPSPIAGIMDL
-175 NALLH
+175 NAWSH
-180 YTFEIVARWESDSS
+180 YTFELVAQWESDSS
-194 EHATLFFTPEKNRTG
+194 EHATLFFTPRKNRTG
-209 WAGQIEVDTR
+209 WVGQVEVDTR
-219 DYRIHQFE
+219 NFRIHQFE
-227 GAIGDMEILQH
+227 GAIGNMEILQQ
-238 FSYTDLFYVD
+238 FSSTELFYID

-267 VNRLPSMSNK
+267 VNRIPSMSDK

-289 VQGTDFWAQYRPKDD
+289 LQGTDFWAQYRPEDD

-404 ADTKGTLGATY
+404 TDTKGTLGATY

-421 NASWTVNIGN
+421 NASWTVNVGN

-451 IEKTFVEVYHRFEW
+451 IEKTFTEVYHRYEW

-516 RPYQRYYLKGRQKIV
+516 RPYQRYYLKGRRKIV
-531 LSSKWPDFRIVFKQG
+531 LSSKWPDFRVVFKQG

-560 ECIVEDYMPSN
+560 EFIVEDYVPSN
-571 RIGFSH
+571 RLGFSH

-605 FLYTHPLYTFQ
+605 LLYTHPLYTFQ

-648 RRLKLNVAMGASMLS
+648 RRLKLNVALGASMLT

-675 VGAERKMK
+675 IGAERKLK
-683 LWDQPVRWGVYYGLL
+683 LWDQPVRWGMYYGLL
-698 PNDMNPGY
+698 PNEMDPGY